1 MFGLRRD
8 GKKIKTIDP
17 LMKIIPHVMRKRND
31 AMVMMK
37 YDIDCSYMD
46 DFIFEKRREESTR
59 FTYMHILVASMVR
72 VFAKRPKLN
81 RFIMNGRIY
90 KRNNIQIAFT
100 MKKKLIDAA
109 EETTVKMTF
118 DGTESIYDVK
128 ARIDEEIKKNTGM
141 SAENETDRV
150 AKALTWTPNFLIKLS
165 VGFFKWLDK
174 HGMLPKKILHV
185 SPFHTSLFLTNMKSI
200 KMNYVY
206 HHIYN
211 FGTTS
216 IFISMG
222 KERYVPV
229 VKDHDDETF
238 GIRKSMEAGIV
249 VDERI
254 CDGLYYGNSL
264 HLFKRLMEDPSQLE
278 EPLEEKVEDIR

>member
-1 MFGLRRD
+1 
-8 GKKIKTIDP
+8 
-17 LMKIIPHVMRKRND
+17 MKIIPHIMRERND

-37 YDIDCSYMD
+37 YDIDCDSMD
-46 DFIFEKRREESTR
+46 NFIFEKRKQESIR

-81 RFIMNGRIY
+81 RFIMNGRIF
-90 KRNNIQIAFT
+90 KRNSIQIAFT

-118 DGTESIYDVK
+118 DGTESIYDIK
-128 ARIDEEIKKNTGM
+128 DKIDEEIKKNSGM
-141 SAENETDRV
+141 SSENETDRV
-150 AKALTWTPNFLIKLS
+150 AKALTWTPNLLIKFS
-165 VGFFKWLDK
+165 VGLFKWLDK
-174 HGMLPKKILHV
+174 HGMLPKKLLRV

-200 KMNYVY
+200 KMNYVF

-211 FGTTS
+211 FGTAS
-216 IFISMG
+216 VFMSMG
-222 KERYVPV
+222 KERYLPV
-229 VKDHDDETF
+229 VKDHDEGSI
-238 GIRKSMEAGIV
+238 GIKKNMEAGIV

-264 HLFKRLMEDPSQLE
+264 RLFKQFMEDPSLLDE
-278 EPLEEKVEDIR
+278 RLEEKVEDIR

>member
-1 MFGLRRD
+1 MFGHRRD

-17 LMKIIPHVMRKRND
+17 LMKIIPHIMRERND

-37 YDIDCSYMD
+37 YDIDCEAMD
-46 DFIFEKRREESTR
+46 HFIFEKRKQESVR

-81 RFIMNGRIY
+81 RFIMNGRIF
-90 KRNNIQIAFT
+90 KRNSIQIAFT

-118 DGTESIYDVK
+118 DGTESIYDIK
-128 ARIDEEIKKNTGM
+128 DKIDEEIKKNSGM

-150 AKALTWTPNFLIKLS
+150 AKALTWTPNVLIKFS
-165 VGFFKWLDK
+165 VGLFKWLDK
-174 HGMLPKKILHV
+174 HGMLPKKLLRV
-185 SPFHTSLFLTNMKSI
+185 SPFHASLFLTNMKSI
-200 KMNYVY
+200 KMNYVF

-211 FGTTS
+211 FGTAS
-216 IFISMG
+216 VFMSMG
-222 KERYVPV
+222 KERYLPV
-229 VKDHDDETF
+229 VKDLDGATM
-238 GIRKSMEAGIV
+238 GVKKNMEAGIV

-264 HLFKRLMEDPSQLE
+264 RLFKQIMENPSMLE
-278 EPLEEKVEDIR
+278 ERLEAKVEDIR